1 LYHFLKHILGGKRAL
16 LAGIIFGTSAF
27 VVGFAHAATF
37 DMLLTTC
44 VSASLFYFFQ
54 YLAVAR
60 EKKNIFAAYAFC
72 GLGILAKGF
81 VAPAIIFLAGAIFW
95 LFERKTKPKLY
106 LITGALIV
114 AGVAGIWLVPVSI
127 IHGMRFWDDFFF
139 QHHLQRY
146 TTSQFHRSEG
156 FLFYFPILALG
167 MFPWTGAIFCG
178 FRSNRTEKEVKLTR
192 FCAIWFIS
200 SFLFFSV
207 SQSKLPGYIL
217 PLAPAYAVLCA
228 LSLADT
234 WENNKRTRILV
245 CLGVFQV
252 STALALLWGVGKFQ
266 VPHSPVYLMAAVILI
281 LFIASA
287 SFLFARKASAAL
299 LTQALFSV
307 AAILIAVHGIY
318 PKTTWNETSYLVQKI
333 LPKLKEH
340 KIAVSNVYDF
350 SLVYYTNGKVELDER
365 GYFIDLRNANDLAN
379 YLSNREKGFVITSND
394 DLPWMRQA
402 SFLKI
407 LEIVQGP
414 ERSII
419 VLKRK

>member
-1 LYHFLKHILGGKRAL
+1 
-16 LAGIIFGTSAF
+16 
-27 VVGFAHAATF
+27 
-37 DMLLTTC
+37 
-44 VSASLFYFFQ
+44 
-54 YLAVAR
+54 
-60 EKKNIFAAYAFC
+60 
-72 GLGILAKGF
+72 
-81 VAPAIIFLAGAIFW
+81 
-95 LFERKTKPKLY
+95 
-106 LITGALIV
+106 
-114 AGVAGIWLVPVSI
+114 
-127 IHGMRFWDDFFF
+127 DDFFF

-228 LSLADT
+228 LSLADA
-234 WENNKRTRILV
+234 WENNKRIRILV
-245 CLGVFQV
+245 CLGVFQI

-402 SFLKI
+402 SFLRI